1 MEENDNELT
10 NFFVFIPA
18 NRCEKIDDY
27 SNCNVL
33 KKDYTCDHNFVK
45 KNCKASCEC
54 EGKIY

>member
-1 MEENDNELT
+1 MEENNNELT

-18 NRCEKIDDY
+18 NSCEHKNEF

-33 KKDYTCDHNFVK
+33 KKNYSCEHDFVK

-54 EGKIY
+54 EDKIY